1 MKRFITIKLCII
13 FAFLFESCSVG
24 WYEEQNLGNGYY
36 LYVDP
41 YEILFSENDN
51 CYEYVIEP
59 YVESYAFDSRFIVAK
74 SVDKNPKSV
83 ETRDSLKF
91 KYWIVDKEDSTSMD
105 RKMVRKLVDKTTSVY
120 YIKGS
125 VKGPFDTLTYKRM
138 IDSLG
143 IRLDMIPVKYGRK
156 SCEN

>member
-1 MKRFITIKLCII
+1 MKRFIAIELSTIFTL
-13 FAFLFESCSVG
+13 LFDCCSEG

-41 YEILFSENDN
+41 YEILYTKNN
-51 CYEYVIEP
+51 VNYEFVVLP

-74 SVDKNPKSV
+74 SVDKNPKIV

-105 RKMVRKLVDKTTSVY
+105 RKMVHKLIDKTTSVY
-120 YIKGS
+120 YLKGS

-143 IRLDMIPVKYGRK
+143 IKLDMIPVKYGRK